1 MGKIADVLARKGTAV
16 HTVDHET
23 TVFDAV
29 KKMVDNNL
37 GSVIVTSGGEI
48 CGIFTER
55 DYLRRIV
62 VEGRTSRTTSVHE
75 VMGSR
80 LVYVAPSGSIE
91 DALTIMTQER
101 IRHLPVVGASGNVEG
116 MLSLRHLLG
125 QKVENL
131 EETLD
136 SLAAYVSADGIGG

>member
-1 MGKIADVLARKGTAV
+1 MGKIADVLAGKGKEV

-29 KKMVDNNL
+29 KKMVDKNL
-37 GSVIVTSGGEI
+37 GSVIVTSEGEI

-62 VEGRTSRTTSVHE
+62 VEGRASRTTSVHE
-75 VMGSR
+75 VMVSR
-80 LVYVAPSGSIE
+80 VVYVAPSGSVE

-101 IRHLPVVGASGNVEG
+101 VRHLPVMEEKALVGIVSIGDLVKY
-116 MLSLRHLLG
+116 LSKEREIEIRHLTEYIRGDYPL
-125 QKVENL
+125 
-131 EETLD
+131 
-136 SLAAYVSADGIGG
+136 